1 MHSNIYTFF
10 IVRIFD
16 QNLEKKV
23 CARKIHGFLCHA
35 NLVDFQKKKM
45 REKKTRALFFTWYF
59 FTRRIL
65 FGFVRNPKSHFFA
78 LRKWHHKG
86 QWIVRY
92 ASRIH
97 QSR

>member
-35 NLVDFQKKKM
+35 NLVDFQKK
-45 REKKTRALFFTWYF
+45 RCARKKHA
-59 FTRRIL
+59 
-65 FGFVRNPKSHFFA
+65 HFFLPGIFLHA
-78 LRKWHHKG
+78 EFCSVLYVTQNRIFCRKCIG
-86 QWIVRY
+86 VTGEWI
-92 ASRIH
+92 
-97 QSR
+97 